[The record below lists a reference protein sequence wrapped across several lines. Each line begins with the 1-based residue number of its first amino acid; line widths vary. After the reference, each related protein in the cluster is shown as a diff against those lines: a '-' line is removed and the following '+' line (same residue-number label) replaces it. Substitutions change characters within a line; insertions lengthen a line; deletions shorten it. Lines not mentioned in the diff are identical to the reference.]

1 MSIEDLDNL
10 IKHSQLHWSKI
21 CQLIEEYHNAKQRE
35 KGVSQ
40 SGRPNV
46 SGKQGWG
53 IRDTARELGLSIGR
67 ISEDLLLSRGIRSDS
82 SLSEIGERKDA
93 LRKVK
98 E

>member
-35 KGVSQ
+35 KGISK
-40 SGRPNV
+40 SGRPN
-46 SGKQGWG
+46 GTKRGWG

-67 ISEDLLLSRGIRSDS
+67 VSEDLLLSRNIRSDS
-82 SLSEIGERKDA
+82 SIAEIGERKVA
-93 LRKVK
+93 LKKVR